1 MLVLPCAGGCGFP
14 LRNEFFHLCCSERP
28 KKKQPNGLVFFSLVS
43 SLPMSMVHTH
53 KRTKLQLVVG
63 QPTALQ
69 LCASSVWTL
78 NHHHLLLLLLL
89 QFLFCLS
96 FFPFPPKTHVRNMAA
111 NKIDTYFFG
120 HAHTPTHTCLITKEK
135 TKSTHSFIHSLNQ
148 GKKQKPGKQQQQHA
162 SYILLLERSSSAF
175 ATT

>member
-1 MLVLPCAGGCGFP
+1 
-14 LRNEFFHLCCSERP
+14 
-28 KKKQPNGLVFFSLVS
+28 
-43 SLPMSMVHTH
+43 
-53 KRTKLQLVVG
+53 
-63 QPTALQ
+63 
-69 LCASSVWTL
+69 
-78 NHHHLLLLLLL
+78 
-89 QFLFCLS
+89 
-96 FFPFPPKTHVRNMAA
+96 MAA